1 MAEDT
6 GSRAVTFFQQRLA
19 EAGMVDARVILF
31 GSHARGSA
39 DSDSDIDIAIIS
51 SAFRGKDIFERA
63 RLTKDAEVQAIR
75 HFMRPFDVVTLTPE
89 EFEGDS
95 MLAGFVRSAMD
106 PPA

>member
-1 MAEDT
+1 VAEGT
-6 GSRAVTFFQQRLA
+6 GSQAVTFFQQRLV
-19 EAGMVDARVILF
+19 EAGMADARVILF

-39 DSDSDIDIAIIS
+39 DPDSDIDIAIIS

-106 PPA
+106 RPA